1 MVKLSYYSNLGIQD
15 FSKMGLVWN
24 LFSNFGKQTKEE
36 IIQQSRNGA
45 VDRFSFTDKLI
56 EKASSGGINL
66 QQEEFNLG
74 GFDFAHRNFKKLSDF
89 KRLEKEVYLV
99 NEIDKGSDEFQDGYG
114 EYYENRIVEESNDFE
129 LVEENLDYTLA
140 WGRFPDLSKK
150 LEKQG
155 YSLLYLLISFID
167 GSKPARENL
176 SKVCNSDED
185 VREWVESIFIPDKL
199 PDIRKRLEEF
209 RRLGIFV

>member
-114 EYYENRIVEESNDFE
+114 EYSENRIVGEYNDFE

-176 SKVCNSDED
+176 SKVCDSDED

>member
-114 EYYENRIVEESNDFE
+114 EYSENRIVEESNDFE

-176 SKVCNSDED
+176 SKVCDSDED

-209 RRLGIFV
+209 RRLSIFV

>member
-114 EYYENRIVEESNDFE
+114 EYSENRIVEEYNDFE

-155 YSLLYLLISFID
+155 YSLLYLLISFIG

-176 SKVCNSDED
+176 SKVCDSDED

>member
-114 EYYENRIVEESNDFE
+114 EYSENRIVEESNDFE
-129 LVEENLDYTLA
+129 LVAENLDYTLA

-176 SKVCNSDED
+176 SKICDSDED
-185 VREWVESIFIPDKL
+185 VREWVESIFISDKL

>member
-114 EYYENRIVEESNDFE
+114 EYSENRIVEESNDFE

-140 WGRFPDLSKK
+140 WGRFPELSRK

-176 SKVCNSDED
+176 SKVCDSDED
-185 VREWVESIFIPDKL
+185 VREWVECIFIPDKL
-199 PDIRKRLEEF
+199 PDIKKRLEEF

>member
-114 EYYENRIVEESNDFE
+114 EYSENRIVEESNDFE

-176 SKVCNSDED
+176 SKVCDSDED
-185 VREWVESIFIPDKL
+185 VREWIGSIFIPDKL

>member
-114 EYYENRIVEESNDFE
+114 EYSENRIVEESNDFE

>member
-114 EYYENRIVEESNDFE
+114 EYSENRIVEESNDFE

-176 SKVCNSDED
+176 SKICDSDED
-185 VREWVESIFIPDKL
+185 VREWVESIFISDKL

>member
-99 NEIDKGSDEFQDGYG
+99 NEVDKGSDEFQDGYG
-114 EYYENRIVEESNDFE
+114 EYSENRIVEESNDFE

-176 SKVCNSDED
+176 SKVCDSDED

-199 PDIRKRLEEF
+199 PDIRKRLKEF

>member
-99 NEIDKGSDEFQDGYG
+99 NEIDKGSDEVQDGYG
-114 EYYENRIVEESNDFE
+114 EYSENRIVEEYNDFE

-176 SKVCNSDED
+176 AKVCDLDED

-199 PDIRKRLEEF
+199 PDIRRRLEEF

>member
-66 QQEEFNLG
+66 QQEEFNLS

-114 EYYENRIVEESNDFE
+114 EYSENRIVEESNDFE

-176 SKVCNSDED
+176 SKVCDSDED

>member
-114 EYYENRIVEESNDFE
+114 EYSENRIVEESNDFE

-176 SKVCNSDED
+176 SKVCDSDED
-185 VREWVESIFIPDKL
+185 VREWVESIFISDKL

>member
-74 GFDFAHRNFKKLSDF
+74 GFDFSHRNFKKLSDF

-114 EYYENRIVEESNDFE
+114 EYSENRIVEESNDFE

-176 SKVCNSDED
+176 SKVCDSDED

>member
-114 EYYENRIVEESNDFE
+114 EYSENRIVEESNDFE

-167 GSKPARENL
+167 GSKPARKNL
-176 SKVCNSDED
+176 SKVCDSDED

>member
-114 EYYENRIVEESNDFE
+114 EYSENRIVEESNDFE

-150 LEKQG
+150 LEKRG

-167 GSKPARENL
+167 GSKPAKENL